1 MPLERGHL
9 SMSEIELLK
18 RISSTHIEDC
28 LVLEAPTFAHSL
40 EGEHD
45 VDGKV
50 AEFLLAQNESLATLL
65 TTEIPATS
73 VKIHVT
79 LPVNLFEKYVNH
91 NFPIPYLP
99 YDVKRLRMRKG
110 FHSKEP
116 IFQVEQYTQEVYD
129 SVLSK
134 LSEQFPFLVVNAIIN
149 SELGQ
154 QEVVRKACEDYLHA
168 TYIAPLIEQVPQL
181 SVKIT
186 LDRVVT
192 FHLDVSKL
200 DDTAKESLSC
210 GDFGAYVIQFD

>member
-1 MPLERGHL
+1 
-9 SMSEIELLK
+9 MSEIELLK

-45 VDGKV
+45 VDTKV
-50 AEFLLAQNESLATLL
+50 AEFLLAQNESLTQLL
-65 TTEIPATS
+65 TTEIPETS
-73 VKIHVT
+73 VKVHVT
-79 LPVNLFEKYVNH
+79 LPSNVFEKYVNH

-99 YDVKRLRMRKG
+99 YDVKRLRMRKA

-134 LSEQFPFLVVNAIIN
+134 LVEQFPFMVVNAIIN

-154 QEVVRKACEDYLHA
+154 QEVVRKACEDYL
-168 TYIAPLIEQVPQL
+168 APLLEQVPQL

-186 LDRVVT
+186 LDRLVT

-210 GDFGAYVIQFD
+210 GDFGAYVIQFN

>member
-1 MPLERGHL
+1 
-9 SMSEIELLK
+9 MSEIELLK

-28 LVLEAPTFAHSL
+28 LVLDVPTFAHSL

-45 VDGKV
+45 EDTKV
-50 AEFLLAQNESLATLL
+50 AEFLLAKNESLATLL

-73 VKIHVT
+73 AKVHVT
-79 LPVNLFEKYVNH
+79 LPTNLFEKYMNH

-99 YDVKRLRMRKG
+99 YDVKRLRMRKA
-110 FHSKEP
+110 FHSKEA

-129 SVLSK
+129 SVLQK

-154 QEVVRKACEDYLHA
+154 QEVVRQACEDYLQT
-168 TYIAPLIEQVPQL
+168 TYIAPLLEKVPQL

-210 GDFGAYVIQFD
+210 GDFGAYVIQFN

>member
-45 VDGKV
+45 VDSKV
-50 AEFLLAQNESLATLL
+50 AEFLLAKNESLDTLL

-73 VKIHVT
+73 VKVHVT

-99 YDVKRLRMRKG
+99 YDVKRLRMRKA

-134 LSEQFPFLVVNAIIN
+134 LVEQFPFMVVNAIIN

-168 TYIAPLIEQVPQL
+168 TYIAPLLEQVPQL

>member
-1 MPLERGHL
+1 
-9 SMSEIELLK
+9 MSEIELLK

-28 LVLEAPTFAHSL
+28 LVLEVPQFAHSL

-45 VDGKV
+45 VDSKV
-50 AEFLLAQNESLATLL
+50 AEFLLAQNESLTQLL

-73 VKIHVT
+73 VVRVT
-79 LPVNLFEKYVNH
+79 LPSNVFEKYVNH

-99 YDVKRLRMRKG
+99 YDVKRLRMRKS

-134 LSEQFPFLVVNAIIN
+134 LAEQFPFLVVNAIIN

-168 TYIAPLIEQVPQL
+168 TYIAPLLEQVPQL

-210 GDFGAYVIQFD
+210 GDFGAYVIQFN

>member
-1 MPLERGHL
+1 
-9 SMSEIELLK
+9 MSEIELLK

-28 LVLEAPTFAHSL
+28 LVLEVPQFAHSL

-45 VDGKV
+45 VDSKI

-73 VKIHVT
+73 VKVHVT

-99 YDVKRLRMRKG
+99 YDVKRLRMRKS

-134 LSEQFPFLVVNAIIN
+134 LAEQFPFLVVNAIIN

-168 TYIAPLIEQVPQL
+168 TYIAPLLEQVPQL

-210 GDFGAYVIQFD
+210 GDFGAYVIQFN

>member
-1 MPLERGHL
+1 
-9 SMSEIELLK
+9 MSEIELLK

-28 LVLEAPTFAHSL
+28 LVLEVPTFAHSL

-45 VDGKV
+45 VDSKV
-50 AEFLLAQNESLATLL
+50 AEFLLAKNESLATLL

-73 VKIHVT
+73 VKVHVT
-79 LPVNLFEKYVNH
+79 LPANLFEKYVNH

-99 YDVKRLRMRKG
+99 YDVKRLRMRKS

-134 LSEQFPFLVVNAIIN
+134 LVEQFPFLVVNAIIN

-154 QEVVRKACEDYLHA
+154 QEVVRKACEDYLRT
-168 TYIAPLIEQVPQL
+168 TYIAPLIEQIPQL

-210 GDFGAYVIQFD
+210 GDFGAYVIQFN

>member
-1 MPLERGHL
+1 
-9 SMSEIELLK
+9 MSEIELLK

-28 LVLEAPTFAHSL
+28 LVLEVPQFTHSL

-45 VDGKV
+45 VDSKI
-50 AEFLLAQNESLATLL
+50 AEFLLESLTQLL

-73 VKIHVT
+73 VKVRVT
-79 LPVNLFEKYVNH
+79 LPSNVFEKYVNH

-99 YDVKRLRMRKG
+99 YDVKRLRMRKA

-134 LSEQFPFLVVNAIIN
+134 LVEQFPFMVVNAIIN

-168 TYIAPLIEQVPQL
+168 TYIAPLLEQVPQL

-186 LDRVVT
+186 LDRLVT

-210 GDFGAYVIQFD
+210 GDFGAYVIQFN